1 MLFSTPEYIFW
12 FLPIALAGYFL
23 LRRLVAASA
32 ANLWIVAASLYF
44 YAFWKLEYLPV
55 LLLSM
60 VVNYIIG
67 TLIAVDTQGRR
78 IVGSERLRRWLTVGG
93 IVFNVLLL
101 AYFKYT
107 FFIVTTLGEV
117 TGTGWSIDP
126 ILLPLGISFFTFQK
140 IAFLVDSHRGKYVRH
155 VNVFRDMVNY
165 ALFVCFFP
173 QLIAGPIVHHAEMMP
188 QFADPANSVPKS
200 HNLAAGA
207 FLFTIG
213 LAKKLCIADVI
224 GRHADAGYAAA
235 GALDIVEAW
244 ATTLAYTAQL
254 YFDFSGYSDMAL
266 GAALMFNIR
275 LPYNF
280 NSPYKA
286 RNLQDFW
293 QRWHMTLSRWIRD
306 YLYIPLGGAR
316 RGRVR
321 TYVNLLLA
329 FVISGIWHGAGWTFM
344 LWGLMHGLGVACVRW
359 LGERGVRLPMLLATG
374 ITLLYVHLAWVL
386 FRAPD
391 LHIAGV
397 MYRRM
402 FGIGDGAFGVH
413 SPRNPLHW
421 FVADTGAAHVGWEV
435 WPLIALA
442 AAVALLFPNSNQLV
456 FGAGGAVRAFSLR
469 HALLF
474 GGLIMACVVA
484 GATAAPSPFLYFNF

>member
-1 MLFSTPEYIFW
+1 MLFSTPEYIFV
-12 FLPIALAGYFL
+12 FLPIALIAYFA
-23 LRRLVAASA
+23 LRRLMNASA
-32 ANLWIVAASLYF
+32 ANLWLVAASLYF
-44 YAFWKLEYLPV
+44 YAFWKLDYLPV

-60 VVNYIIG
+60 VVNYVIG
-67 TLIAVDTQGRR
+67 TLVAVDTQGRR
-78 IVGSERLRRWLTVGG
+78 IVAGERLRRWLTGGG

-107 FFIVTTLGEV
+107 YFLVTTLNDV
-117 TGTGWSIDP
+117 AGTSWSIDP

-155 VNVFRDMVNY
+155 VNVFRDVVNY

-173 QLIAGPIVHHAEMMP
+173 QLIAGPIVHHSEMMP
-188 QFADPANSVPKS
+188 QFADPANSVPIPN
-200 HNLAAGA
+200 NLAAGA

-224 GRHADAGYAAA
+224 ARHADAGYAAV

-254 YFDFSGYSDMAL
+254 YFDFSGYSDMAI

-286 RNLQDFW
+286 RNLQEFW

-344 LWGLMHGLGVACVRW
+344 AWGLMHGLGVGAVRW
-359 LGERGVRLPMLLATG
+359 LGERGVRLPALLATAV
-374 ITLLYVHLAWVL
+374 TLLYVHLAWVL

-391 LHIAGV
+391 MHVAWD

-402 FGIGDGAFGVH
+402 FGFGDGAWSMH
-413 SPRNPLHW
+413 DPREMAHW
-421 FVADTGAAHVGWEV
+421 FVAPGGPAAVGWDV
-435 WPLIALA
+435 WPMIAIA
-442 AAVALLFPNSNQLV
+442 AAVAFLLPNSNQIV
-456 FGAGGAVRAFSLR
+456 FDASGATRPLR
-469 HALLF
+469 MRNAALF
-474 GGLIMACVVA
+474 GVLAAASVVA
-484 GATAAPSPFLYFNF
+484 SATTASSPFLYFNF

>member
-23 LRRLVAASA
+23 LRRVFTASA
-32 ANLWIVAASLYF
+32 ANLWLVAASLYF
-44 YAFWKLEYLPV
+44 YAFWKLDYLPV

-60 VVNYIIG
+60 VVNYVIG
-67 TLIAVDTQGRR
+67 SLIAIDTRGRR
-78 IVGSERLRRWLTVGG
+78 IVTSERLRRWLTAGG

-107 FFIVTTLGEV
+107 FFLVATLGEV
-117 TGTGWSIDP
+117 AGTGWSIDP

-173 QLIAGPIVHHAEMMP
+173 QLIAGPIVHHSEMMP
-188 QFADPANSVPKS
+188 QFADPANSVPKA

-235 GALDIVEAW
+235 GALDIIEAW

-275 LPYNF
+275 IPYNF

-329 FVISGIWHGAGWTFM
+329 FFISGIWHGAGWTFM
-344 LWGLMHGLGVACVRW
+344 LWGLMHGAGVAVVRW
-359 LGERGVRLPMLLATG
+359 LGERGVRLPALVATA
-374 ITLLYVHLAWVL
+374 ITLVYVHLAWVL

-391 LHIAGV
+391 LHVAAE

-402 FGIGDGAFGVH
+402 AGIGAGALHVH
-413 SPRNPLHW
+413 DPRNLGHW
-421 FVADTGAAHVGWEV
+421 FVLPGGPATIGWEV
-435 WPLIALA
+435 WPLIAIA
-442 AAVALLFPNSNQLV
+442 AAVALLLPNSNQIV
-456 FGAGGAVRAFSLR
+456 FDAHGAPRVFRVRTAV
-469 HALLF
+469 LF
-474 GGLIMACVVA
+474 GVLVSMCVVA
-484 GATAAPSPFLYFNF
+484 SATTVSSPFLYFNF